1 MIKLLDIHNMK
12 ISIITATFNRGHF
25 IEPCILSILRQNIK
39 DIELIIIDGLS
50 TDSTSE
56 KLEPLIKK
64 NKNIKF
70 YSETDLGIYDALN
83 KGIDK
88 ASGDIIGFLHSDD
101 LFYNSEVLNDIINTI
116 KNNDL
121 DGIYGDLEYVEKI
134 NTNKVLRYWQSCI
147 FSKKLLRK
155 GWTPPHPTL
164 FLKKEVYKKHGKFDL
179 KFNISA
185 DYDFMLR
192 VFNDESL
199 NIDYIPK
206 VITRMRVGGISNKN
220 IKNII
225 LKTFEDYKAI
235 RKNEIGSIGTLV
247 RKNTSKIKQFFN
259 KRD

>member
-1 MIKLLDIHNMK
+1 MK
-12 ISIITATFNRGHF
+12 VSVITATFNRGHF
-25 IEPCILSILRQNIK
+25 IESCILSILRQSIE
-39 DIELIIIDGLS
+39 DIEILIIDGLS

-56 KLEPLIKK
+56 KLKPLID
-64 NKNIKF
+64 NNNNIKF
-70 YSETDLGIYDALN
+70 YSESDLGIYDALN

-101 LFYNSEVLNDIINTI
+101 LFYNSEVLNEIINTI
-116 KNNDL
+116 KNNNV

-134 NTNKVLRYWQSCI
+134 NTNKVVRYWQSCV

-192 VFNDESL
+192 VFTDKSL

-225 LKTFEDYKAI
+225 LKTFEDFKAI
-235 RKNEIGSIGTLV
+235 RKNKIGSIGTLV

-259 KRD
+259 KKN